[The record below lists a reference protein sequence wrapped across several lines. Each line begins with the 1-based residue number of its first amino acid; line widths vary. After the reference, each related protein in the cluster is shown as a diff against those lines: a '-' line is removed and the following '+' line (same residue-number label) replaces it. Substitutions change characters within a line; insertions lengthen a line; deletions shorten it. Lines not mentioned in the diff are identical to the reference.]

1 MSANA
6 GRDNGRPARQ
16 GWQQLRGHGFSPVNG
31 PMNTLLQLLRRF
43 KAPLFMALAVSVVL
57 SAVAAATLVLLGDW
71 WRERG
76 AGEPLPTRLALT
88 VLTVASVLA
97 LWLLWHQAF
106 ALAKQRLIQ
115 HELQRAVRERLELE
129 VAQRTTQLTALAL
142 HLETAHEDERARLAR
157 DLHDE
162 LGALLTSAKLDV
174 ARIKARLG
182 ASAPEAQERL
192 AHLVGTLNEV
202 IALKRSITEDLR
214 PSSLAQLGLTATL
227 EIQAREF
234 AERSGLVVH
243 TDVLPVSLTPAAEL
257 IVFRLVQE
265 AITNITKHAR
275 AKQVWVTVAPQGQR
289 VSVSVRDDGVG
300 FDPLVPLSASHG
312 LIGMR
317 FRIEAEG
324 GTLALQSSAGNGTLI
339 QVSLPA
345 LAAAAGSALSPA
357 GG

>member
-1 MSANA
+1 MSAGA
-6 GRDNGRPARQ
+6 EHGSTPSAPTRWQPAR
-16 GWQQLRGHGFSPVNG
+16 GQQIS
-31 PMNTLLQLLRRF
+31 PMNGFVRLLKRF
-43 KAPLFMALAVSVVL
+43 SAPLTMALAVAVVL
-57 SAVAAATLVLLGDW
+57 SAVAAGALVLLGDW
-71 WRERG
+71 WRAHG
-76 AGEPLPTRLALT
+76 AGRSLSTQVALA
-88 VLTVASVLA
+88 VLAVASVLA
-97 LWLLWHQAF
+97 MWLLWQQAF

-115 HELQRAVRERLELE
+115 QELQRAVRERLELE
-129 VAQRTTQLTALAL
+129 VAQRTTQLTALAQ

-214 PSSLAQLGLTATL
+214 PSSLAHLGLSATL

-234 AERSGLVVH
+234 AERSGLGVH

-265 AITNITKHAR
+265 AITNITKHAQAR
-275 AKQVWVTVAPQGQR
+275 HVWVTVAPQGQR
-289 VSVSVRDDGVG
+289 VAVSVRDDGVG
-300 FDPLVPLSASHG
+300 FNPLVPLSASHG

-339 QVSLPA
+339 QVSLPRA
-345 LAAAAGSALSPA
+345 PQAGPMPIFAP
-357 GG
+357 GGA